1 MPNLNLITLT
11 APTLPLG
18 YCPATYQNLAL
29 DIING
34 TQATFN
40 STVGNSFFNT
50 GASAPA
56 VNNQIFPWFD
66 NDGQWW
72 IFSGGVWTRENPIP
86 ALSGER
92 KIWVGT
98 ISDLQ
103 AYDGGDGTAATP
115 STYVGAMWEVD
126 TLFDARFPVGVGA
139 FAASGSV
146 AVTGT
151 TTSTS
156 IAGEDKHALIISELA
171 AHTHD
176 VAIKVFGHGG
186 EDGARVA
193 ADGGTSSN
201 TLTNNTTVFPTSTLD
216 PDVAAS
222 SISTGGD
229 TAHNNLPPF
238 YGVYFIKRTA
248 RAYYTK

>member
-72 IFSGGVWTRENPIP
+72 IFSGGVWARENPTP

-92 KIWVGT
+92 KMWVGT

-103 AYDGGDGTAATP
+103 AYDGGDGTATTP
-115 STYVGAMWEVD
+115 STYAGAMWEVD
-126 TLFDARFPVGVGA
+126 TEFAARFPVGVGA

-146 AVTGT
+146 AGKSV
-151 TTSTS
+151 
-156 IAGEDKHALIISELA
+156 
-171 AHTHD
+171 
-176 VAIKVFGHGG
+176 V
-186 EDGARVA
+186 
-193 ADGGTSSN
+193 
-201 TLTNNTTVFPTSTLD
+201 
-216 PDVAAS
+216 
-222 SISTGGD
+222 
-229 TAHNNLPPF
+229 
-238 YGVYFIKRTA
+238 
-248 RAYYTK
+248 